1 MIAGTYHLITPGLS
15 IRVYAVALWRSAAI
29 RALPCGEPHK
39 LTLMLIL
46 METRAHNEI
55 WREAQRSFLHQT

>member
-29 RALPCGEPHK
+29 RALPYSR
-39 LTLMLIL
+39 IL
-46 METRAHNEI
+46 ATV
-55 WREAQRSFLHQT
+55 LP